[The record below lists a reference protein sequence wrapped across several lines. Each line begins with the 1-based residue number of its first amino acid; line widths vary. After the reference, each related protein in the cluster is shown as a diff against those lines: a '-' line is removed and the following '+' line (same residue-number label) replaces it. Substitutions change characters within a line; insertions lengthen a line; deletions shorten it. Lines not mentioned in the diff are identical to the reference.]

1 MTSRTRTIATL
12 FTAALAVCLIGALFT
27 TARESRGAEP
37 RTSSTA
43 PAPLPVALQ
52 SSSAQPFGLDTFRN
66 IARAVNDGVVNIN
79 TEKLV
84 SRPQDP
90 FHGLFG
96 DDESPLG
103 PPSGS
108 ERMRQTSLGSGFV
121 VDAEGYILTNRHVI
135 ADMDEITV
143 TFPDGTDY
151 EAQVVGQDART
162 DVALIKIEPDHE
174 LTILRLGDSD
184 PIEPGEWVMA
194 IGNPF
199 GLPGGGNSVSVGVV
213 SYKGRDLSLQRGTSV
228 DMIQTDAAINPGNSG
243 GPLLNTLGEVIGINT
258 MIVTGGASRA
268 NAGVGFSVPI
278 NVAKDIL
285 PQLREKGRV
294 VRGWMGVTIGS
305 LTQDLAS
312 TYGLD
317 EARGAVVTSVTPDS
331 PAEDAGVEPEDVIL
345 EVNGRQI
352 ADSSDLSRY
361 IASLPPGTEVNLKVL
376 RDGGEKG
383 LSITLGTF
391 PDDPTTV
398 GQRQPERRRLGM
410 TARDLTPA
418 LAERLELPPSTTG
431 VLVTDVE
438 TGEPAEEAGLRR
450 FDVIVSLNGEK
461 VEGVDDFERAIAQFD
476 EGDLIRLRVLS
487 SQGYRLVVL
496 RLD

>member
-1 MTSRTRTIATL
+1 MNSRTKTIATL
-12 FTAALAVCLIGALFT
+12 FTAALAVTLLGALFT

-37 RTSSTA
+37 RTSPVRHA
-43 PAPLPVALQ
+43 PVPVALQ
-52 SSSAQPFGLDTFRN
+52 SPGAQPFGLDTFRN

-84 SRPQDP
+84 RRPSDP

-96 DDESPLG
+96 DEEGPFG
-103 PPSGS
+103 PPNRS
-108 ERMRQTSLGSGFV
+108 ERMRQTSLGTGFV
-121 VDAEGYILTNRHVI
+121 VDEEGHILTNRHVI

-143 TFPDGTDY
+143 SFPDGKDY
-151 EAQVVGQDART
+151 EARVIGQDART
-162 DVALIKIEPDHE
+162 DVALIKIEPEHD
-174 LTILRLGDSD
+174 LTVLSLGNSD

-213 SYKGRDLSLQRGTSV
+213 SYKGRDLSLQRGTSI

-243 GPLLNTLGEVIGINT
+243 GPLLNTRGEVIGINT
-258 MIVTGGASRA
+258 MIVTGGASRG

-278 NVAKDIL
+278 NVAKNIL
-285 PQLREKGRV
+285 PQLRDKGRV
-294 VRGWMGVTIGS
+294 VRGWMGVTIQP
-305 LTQDLAS
+305 LTEDLAA

-317 EARGAVVTSVTPDS
+317 EARGAIVTSVTPDS
-331 PAEDAGVEPEDVIL
+331 PAEEAGIEPDDVVL
-345 EVNGRQI
+345 SANGRAI

-361 IASLPPGTEVNLKVL
+361 IASLTPGTEVDLTVL
-376 RDGGEKG
+376 RDGGEKA

-391 PDDPTTV
+391 PEDPTTV
-398 GQRQPERRRLGM
+398 VRNVPERRQLGM
-410 TARDLTPA
+410 SVRDLTPA
-418 LAERLELPPSTTG
+418 LAERLELPRTTRG

-450 FDVIVSLNGEK
+450 FDVIVSLNGETLT
-461 VEGVDDFERAIAQFD
+461 GVDDFERAISQFD
-476 EGDLIRLRVLS
+476 DGDRIRLRVLS
-487 SQGYRLVVL
+487 SQGYRVVVL
-496 RLD
+496 RLN